1 MSSVKIECVV
11 KEGYR
16 IGESPVWDEKE
27 SSLLFVD
34 ITGRKVC
41 RWSSVTK
48 QVETVSVDAPVS
60 SVALRKSGDYVI
72 TLGTRFAALK
82 WKEQLVTTITQ
93 VDQDKSNNRF
103 NDGKV
108 DPAGRYFAGTMAEEI
123 RPAVL
128 ERHQGSLYTL
138 YSDLSVVKHFD
149 QVDISNGLDWS
160 LDHKTFFYIDSLSYS
175 VDAFDYD
182 IQTGKIGSRRS
193 IYKMEK
199 EESIPD
205 GMCIDTEGKLWVAC
219 YNGGRVI
226 RLDPQTDK
234 QETAYVGVFFPQGK
248 RLQTVKLPVDKTT
261 SCCFGGKDYSEMYVT
276 SASDGMDKEWL
287 SRQPQAGSIFKI
299 TGLGV
304 KGVPPFPFAG

>member
-1 MSSVKIECVV
+1 MSSIKIECVAN
-11 KEGYR
+11 EGYR

-27 SSLLFVD
+27 SALLCVD

-41 RWSSVTK
+41 RWSSVTG
-48 QVETVSVDAPVS
+48 QVQAISVDAPVS

-82 WKEQLVTTITQ
+82 WKEQLVTTITH
-93 VDQDKSNNRF
+93 VDKDKPNNRF

-108 DPAGRYFAGTMAEEI
+108 DPAGRYFAG
-123 RPAVL
+123 
-128 ERHQGSLYTL
+128 
-138 YSDLSVVKHFD
+138 
-149 QVDISNGLDWS
+149 N
-160 LDHKTFFYIDSLSYS
+160 
-175 VDAFDYD
+175 
-182 IQTGKIGSRRS
+182 RRS
-193 IYKMEK
+193 IYKLEK

-219 YNGGRVI
+219 YDGGRVI
-226 RLDPQTDK
+226 RLDP
-234 QETAYVGVFFPQGK
+234 ETGK

-276 SASDGMDKEWL
+276 SASDGMDKGWL
-287 SRQPQAGSIFKI
+287 SRQPQAGGVFKI

-304 KGVPPFPFAG
+304 KGVPPYPFAG

>member
-1 MSSVKIECVV
+1 MSSIKIECVGS
-11 KEGYR
+11 ERYR
-16 IGESPVWDEKE
+16 LGESPLWDEKE
-27 SSLLFVD
+27 NALLYVD

-48 QVETVSVDAPVS
+48 QVQAIPVDAPVS
-60 SVALRKSGDYVI
+60 SVALRKSGGYVL
-72 TLGTRFAALK
+72 TLGTRFAALE
-82 WKEQLVTTITQ
+82 WQVRQVTTVARVEGEKPT
-93 VDQDKSNNRF
+93 NRF

-128 ERHQGSLYTL
+128 ERRQGSLYTL
-138 YSDLSVVKHFD
+138 FSDLSVVKHFD

-160 LDHKTFFYIDSLSYS
+160 LDHRTFFYIDSLSYS

-182 IQTGKIGSRRS
+182 LQTGKIGNRRS
-193 IYKMEK
+193 VYRLEK

-205 GMCIDTEGKLWVAC
+205 GMCVDTEGKLWVAC
-219 YNGGRVI
+219 YDGGRVI
-226 RLDPQTDK
+226 RLDP
-234 QETAYVGVFFPQGK
+234 ETGK

-261 SCCFGGKDYSEMYVT
+261 SCCFGGKDYSEMFVT
-276 SASDGMDKEWL
+276 SASDGMDKEGL
-287 SRQPQAGSIFKI
+287 SRQPQAGGIFKI

-304 KGVPPFPFAG
+304 KGVAPYPFGG

>member
-1 MSSVKIECVV
+1 MSSVKIECI
-11 KEGYR
+11 GTDRYR
-16 IGESPVWDEKE
+16 LGESPVWDEKE
-27 SSLLFVD
+27 NSLLYVD

-41 RWSSVTK
+41 RWDAGSG
-48 QVETVSVDAPVS
+48 QVQAVSVDAPVS

-82 WKEQLVTTITQ
+82 WKEQLVTTIAQ
-93 VDQDKSNNRF
+93 VDRDKAKNRF
-103 NDGKV
+103 NDGKI

-128 ERHQGSLYTL
+128 EPRQGSLYML
-138 YSDLSVVKHFD
+138 CPDHSVVKHFD

-182 IQTGKIGSRRS
+182 LQTGKIGNRRS
-193 IYKMEK
+193 IYKVEK
-199 EESIPD
+199 EENIPD

-226 RLDPQTDK
+226 RLDP
-234 QETAYVGVFFPQGK
+234 ETGK
-248 RLQTVKLPVDKTT
+248 RIQTVKLPVDKTT

-276 SASDGMDKEWL
+276 SASDGMDRERL
-287 SRQPQAGSIFKI
+287 SQQPQAGGVFKI

-304 KGVPPFPFAG
+304 KGIPPYPFAG

>member
-1 MSSVKIECVV
+1 MSSVSIECVAG
-11 KEGYR
+11 EGCR
-16 IGESPVWDEKE
+16 VGESPVWDDREGA
-27 SSLLFVD
+27 LLYVD

-41 RWSSVTK
+41 RWSPVTR
-48 QVETVSVDAPVS
+48 QAQAIALDAPVS
-60 SVALRKSGDYVI
+60 SVALRQSGGYVI

-82 WKEQLVTTITQ
+82 WKEELVTTIAQ
-93 VDQDKSNNRF
+93 VDKDKANTRF

-128 ERHQGSLYTL
+128 ERRQGSLYTL
-138 YSDLSVVKHFD
+138 LPDLSVVKHFG

-160 LDHKTFFYIDSLSYS
+160 LDHRIFFYIDSLSYS

-182 IQTGKIGSRRS
+182 LQTGKIGNRRS
-193 IYKMEK
+193 IYKLEK

-219 YNGGRVI
+219 YDGGRVI
-226 RLDPQTDK
+226 RLDP
-234 QETAYVGVFFPQGK
+234 ETGK
-248 RLQTVKLPVDKTT
+248 RLQTVKLPIDKTT
-261 SCCFGGKDYSEMYVT
+261 SCCFGGKDYSEMFVT

-287 SRQPQAGSIFKI
+287 SRQPQAGGIFKI

-304 KGVPPFPFAG
+304 KGVPPYPFAG

>member
-1 MSSVKIECVV
+1 
-11 KEGYR
+11 
-16 IGESPVWDEKE
+16 
-27 SSLLFVD
+27 
-34 ITGRKVC
+34 
-41 RWSSVTK
+41 
-48 QVETVSVDAPVS
+48 DAPVS

-82 WKEQLVTTITQ
+82 WKEELVTTITQ
-93 VDQDKSNNRF
+93 VDKDKANTRF

-123 RPAVL
+123 RPAVP
-128 ERHQGSLYTL
+128 
-138 YSDLSVVKHFD
+138 DLSVVRHFD

-182 IQTGKIGSRRS
+182 LQTGKIGNRRS
-193 IYKMEK
+193 IYKLEK

-205 GMCIDTEGKLWVAC
+205 GMSIDTEGKLWVAC
-219 YNGGRVI
+219 YDGGRVI
-226 RLDPQTDK
+226 RLDP
-234 QETAYVGVFFPQGK
+234 ETGK

-261 SCCFGGKDYSEMYVT
+261 SCCFGGNDYSEMYVT
-276 SASDGMDKEWL
+276 TATDGMDKEWL
-287 SRQPQAGSIFKI
+287 SRQPQAGGIFKI

-304 KGVPPFPFAG
+304 KGVPPYPFAG